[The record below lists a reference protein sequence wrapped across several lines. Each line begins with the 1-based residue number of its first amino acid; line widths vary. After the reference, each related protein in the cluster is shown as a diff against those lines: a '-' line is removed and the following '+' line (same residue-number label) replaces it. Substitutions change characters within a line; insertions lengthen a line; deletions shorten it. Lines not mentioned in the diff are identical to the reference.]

1 MKDLSIYFTPDSEPT
16 HYTNQQIGS
25 VLKVNSVNGGFPM
38 IDLPGIA
45 LIFVPEYRQG
55 EGADEYKFW
64 VQAFRAAFAKQYLGD
79 WKSTIYDLGTI
90 VPGNEVMDT
99 YMALVDVV
107 TELSKKNIIPLI
119 IGGSQDLTFAIY
131 KAYEK
136 LEQTINLVAVD
147 AELDMGD
154 PEDDIQARGWLN
166 KIILHK
172 PNYLFNFSLFGYQ
185 SNLISREEM
194 KLLDELYFDHYRLGE
209 FYSNQRMAE
218 PLLRNADILSFDL
231 NAIKSADYRGNSTFL
246 PNGFYGEDACRV
258 MRYAGMSDKLSALG
272 LFNYSQAEL
281 QSDQR
286 SDINLLA
293 QMVWYFIEGYNLR
306 KKDYPV
312 GSKSAYLKYRV
323 NIDDF
328 KDEIIFYKS
337 NKSSRWWMEVPYP
350 NVKGVKLQRHLL
362 VPCDYEDYENA
373 LNNELPDLWLR
384 TYRKLS

>member
-25 VLKVNSVNGGFPM
+25 VLKVNSVNGGFPE

-79 WKSTIYDLGTI
+79 SKSTIYDLGTI

-99 YMALVDVV
+99 YMAIVDVV